1 VFQRLTLGAALL
13 FLAYGF
19 WASPV
24 FSDIA
29 AGVAVFL
36 FGMLCMEE
44 GFKAFSGG
52 TLERLLHT
60 STEGTGKS
68 LLFGLV
74 TTTLMQSSSL
84 VSVITISFLSAGL
97 LKLGGAMGIIFGAN
111 LGTTTGAWIVAGF
124 GLKVDIGAFAMPIL
138 VVGVLLLFQK
148 ARGIKGLGWVLVG
161 LGFLFL
167 GIHFMKEGFADFSG
181 SLDLTAYALD
191 GVAGLLLYTLF
202 GALATV
208 VMQSSHATL
217 VLIITALSANQITY
231 DNALALAIGANI
243 GTTVTAVIGALGASV
258 DGKRL
263 AGAHLV
269 FNVGTGLIAL
279 VFIDVFVVAVQ
290 AIGDWIG
297 IAEGDEALRL
307 AVFHTLFNGL
317 GVALFVPL
325 IGPMSRGLERVLKG
339 EHVARDRA
347 RYVSEASLELPE
359 IALSAMRLET
369 HHLFNNAFSII
380 AHGIDLRRADI
391 NSDRDLLELLHPR
404 SDVIEIDIEAQYER
418 MIKDIYSANMVFYTR
433 ALTRMPQP
441 MARQMQSLWQANLD
455 IVAAIKA
462 VKHLRKNLVAYSR
475 SSNLF
480 IRKEYN
486 RLRIQIGELLREIA
500 VLREADPDAVAILS
514 LDGLRVHVEDSR
526 RFSHQI
532 VDTLIRDGSIT
543 AQMAT
548 SLMNDSGYAHEV
560 MGHLLSM
567 AEGMLV
573 AGGLDEEAGELA
585 LSPEELQAVIEEM
598 PAAAQERSP

>member
-1 VFQRLTLGAALL
+1 
-13 FLAYGF
+13 
-19 WASPV
+19 
-24 FSDIA
+24 
-29 AGVAVFL
+29 
-36 FGMLCMEE
+36 
-44 GFKAFSGG
+44 
-52 TLERLLHT
+52 
-60 STEGTGKS
+60 
-68 LLFGLV
+68 
-74 TTTLMQSSSL
+74 MQSSSL

-167 GIHFMKEGFADFSG
+167 GIHFMKEGFAGFSD
-181 SLDLTAYALD
+181 SLDLTAYAL
-191 GVAGLLLYTLF
+191 GWRQAGLLLYTLF

-231 DNALALAIGANI
+231 DNALALAIGANV

-325 IGPMSRGLERVLKG
+325 IGPMSRAGTCPQRRARGAGPGALRQRGLAGAPGDCPVGPAPGDTSSVQQCVLDHCARHRPATCG
-339 EHVARDRA
+339 YQLRPRPAGTAASAFGHHRDRHRCA
-347 RYVSEASLELPE
+347 VRPDDQG
-359 IALSAMRLET
+359 
-369 HHLFNNAFSII
+369 HLQRQ
-380 AHGIDLRRADI
+380 HG
-391 NSDRDLLELLHPR
+391 LLH
-404 SDVIEIDIEAQYER
+404 
-418 MIKDIYSANMVFYTR
+418 TR
-433 ALTRMPQP
+433 AITRMPQP

-462 VKHLRKNLVAYSR
+462 VKHLRKNLVAFLAFVESLYSQGIQPLTR
-475 SSNLF
+475 F
-480 IRKEYN
+480 
-486 RLRIQIGELLREIA
+486 RLANSCETSRCSAGPA
-500 VLREADPDAVAILS
+500 PDAVAILS
-514 LDGLRVHVEDSR
+514 LDGLKVHVEDSR
-526 RFSHQI
+526 RFSHQV

-560 MGHLLSM
+560 MAHLLSM
-567 AEGMLV
+567 AEGMLT
-573 AGGLDEEAGELA
+573 AAGLDEQAGELS
-585 LSPEELQAVIEEM
+585 LSPEELQAVIGETPE
-598 PAAAQERSP
+598 AAQERAP